1 MKRQFIEA
9 HGFFAIISLAFWY
22 YSLKGPSLVWNI
34 FLALV
39 AYDFSC
45 LARVTKYQ
53 WLKAILLLAWLLFYP
68 NTFYMLTDV
77 VHMSF
82 ARDILTDKLSFIYY
96 LIYMSS
102 ILLALVAGVL
112 SVRYVINILKMRNWL
127 LQYSFMGIVSFI
139 SSLAIHIGRYER
151 LNSWNAITHPSLVI
165 DEILKVFSYSEI
177 HFVLGFTFMQILCL
191 WLLVGKE

>member
-1 MKRQFIEA
+1 MKRQFIVA
-9 HGFFAIISLAFWY
+9 HGFFAIIALAFWY
-22 YSLKGPSLVWNI
+22 YSLKGPGLVWNI

-82 ARDILTDKLSFIYY
+82 ARDSLTDKLSFIYY

-139 SSLAIHIGRYER
+139 SSLAIHIGRYAR
-151 LNSWNAITHPSLVI
+151 LNSWNAITHPSLVV

>member
-1 MKRQFIEA
+1 MKRQFIVA
-9 HGFFAIISLAFWY
+9 HGFFAIIALAFWY

-139 SSLAIHIGRYER
+139 SSLAIHIGRYAR

-165 DEILKVFSYSEI
+165 DEILKVFSYSEV

>member
-1 MKRQFIEA
+1 MKRQFIVA
-9 HGFFAIISLAFWY
+9 HGFFAIIALAFWY
-22 YSLKGPSLVWNI
+22 YSLKGPGLVWNI

-45 LARVTKYQ
+45 LARVAKYQ

-139 SSLAIHIGRYER
+139 SSLAIHIGRYAR

>member
-1 MKRQFIEA
+1 MKRQFIVA
-9 HGFFAIISLAFWY
+9 HGFFAIIALAFWY
-22 YSLKGPSLVWNI
+22 YSLKGPGLVWNI

-45 LARVTKYQ
+45 LACVAKYQ

-139 SSLAIHIGRYER
+139 SSLAIHIGRYAR